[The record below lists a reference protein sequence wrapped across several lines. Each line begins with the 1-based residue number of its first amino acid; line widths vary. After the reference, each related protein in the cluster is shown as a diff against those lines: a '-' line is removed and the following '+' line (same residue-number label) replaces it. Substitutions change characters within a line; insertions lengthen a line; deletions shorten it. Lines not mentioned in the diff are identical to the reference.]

1 MSDSDLL
8 ERARMAL
15 GQIRDPEAGLS
26 VIDLGLI
33 YELTAEDGRVR
44 VTMTFT
50 SEGCPASGFLVDEIE
65 AALRG
70 LDGVDDATVTVTF
83 EPPWTPDRITPDGRA
98 MLGW

>member
-8 ERARMAL
+8 ERAQMAL

-33 YELTAEDGRVR
+33 YELTAENGQIR

-70 LDGVDDATVTVTF
+70 LDGTRDVAVTVTF

-98 MLGW
+98 ILGW